1 MDPSQVPP
9 LVRSLAAFEEVVR
22 RLAVPSQAPLAPFT
36 SSTLTQYLSE
46 LLGGNAIVTAIALL
60 AQGEAAVSRKT
71 LELVEALGQTV
82 HYPIGAREV
91 SDATRGLVRKYRT
104 MAAAAAATADA
115 ASEADAEALRR
126 SKEDKTR
133 RIEAMIAE
141 LDGELQT
148 ALTALAAADADA
160 AALRKREK
168 VRAATG
174 RPRQAR

>member
-1 MDPSQVPP
+1 
-9 LVRSLAAFEEVVR
+9 
-22 RLAVPSQAPLAPFT
+22 
-36 SSTLTQYLSE
+36 

-115 ASEADAEALRR
+115 ATAAAAAAESRAADEAKRPDAASEADAEALRR
-126 SKEDKTR
+126 AQEDKTR